1 MKIIIFGST
10 GMVGNY
16 VYNYLTHVM
25 PDHEVIGLSRNTGP
39 FDARDRELKKHV
51 IDLLDPGSVVIN
63 CVGVLKPHIQQV
75 GAAETIMINSHWPML
90 LARACEKHSCD
101 LIHICSD
108 CVFTGH
114 EGPYSESSVCDAT
127 DLYARTKAIA
137 PSPAT
142 VIRTSVIGEEIRSTG
157 VGLINWLRQALP
169 ETTVTGYDNCI
180 WNGVTCLQL
189 AKVIRD
195 IITSGN
201 FWSGV
206 RHVFSPNPMTKDSL
220 CRVINKVYN
229 MNLNIRTV
237 IASSISGSKVSSSG
251 TIDRTLTTIYE
262 PLKIPRIESQILEMK
277 ESKYHVSK

>member
-1 MKIIIFGST
+1 MKVIIFGST
-10 GMVGNY
+10 GMVGSY

-25 PDHEVIGLSRNTGP
+25 PDHEIIGLTRDD
-39 FDARDRELKKHV
+39 FDARSQGIHGD
-51 IDLLDPGSVVIN
+51 IMDLLLPGNVVIN
-63 CVGVLKPHIQQV
+63 CVGVLKPHINHV
-75 GAAETIMINSHWPML
+75 GLPETIMINSHWPMM
-90 LARACEKHSCD
+90 LAEICAECKCD
-101 LIHICSD
+101 MIHICSD

-114 EGPYSESSVCDAT
+114 DGPYSESSVCDAT
-127 DLYARTKAIA
+127 DIYARTKAIT
-137 PSPAT
+137 PDPAT
-142 VIRTSVIGEEIRSTG
+142 VIRTSVIGEETRTTG

-189 AKVIRD
+189 AKVIHD
-195 IITSGN
+195 IITSSN

-237 IASSISGSKVSSSG
+237 IASSISGSKVSTSG
-251 TIDRTLTTIYE
+251 TIDRTLTTVHE
-262 PLKIPRIESQILEMK
+262 ELKIPRIESQILEMK